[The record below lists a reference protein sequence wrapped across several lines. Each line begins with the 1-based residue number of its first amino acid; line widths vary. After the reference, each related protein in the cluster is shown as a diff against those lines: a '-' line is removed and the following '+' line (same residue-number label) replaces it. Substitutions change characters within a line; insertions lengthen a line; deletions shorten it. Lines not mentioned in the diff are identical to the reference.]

1 MGSDIHDAFTGRVNS
16 LRAWGRP
23 GGPSNNPDGHGTHVC
38 GCTHSHA
45 AVILHTLQLGATLRP
60 RRLPPRPGP
69 LRLVRQRAATAH
81 SQSTAFPVAS
91 SPATMSS
98 SSSGTGGGGD
108 GYSSFSS
115 PWKLLS
121 PSSSGRSRTGGHIT
135 ACQTNFFSHG
145 RSRHTAS
152 WGGACSHNPSSM
164 LSSGIW
170 KSTLPKQLEGID
182 ADVKERYA
190 AAQRARTQDPEVK
203 GRRAA
208 YLSVSI
214 YASQIVASL
223 PVQCNVF
230 TASYDTLA

>member
-98 SSSGTGGGGD
+98 SSSGTGGGVMGTPPSRRLGSCFHLRLLGAPEPED
-108 GYSSFSS
+108 TLRLARQISS
-115 PWKLLS
+115 PMGDLDIQPAGVAPVPTTPPRCCRRGFGNQRYLNS
-121 PSSSGRSRTGGHIT
+121 
-135 ACQTNFFSHG
+135 
-145 RSRHTAS
+145 
-152 WGGACSHNPSSM
+152 
-164 LSSGIW
+164 L
-170 KSTLPKQLEGID
+170 
-182 ADVKERYA
+182 KE
-190 AAQRARTQDPEVK
+190 
-203 GRRAA
+203 
-208 YLSVSI
+208 
-214 YASQIVASL
+214 
-223 PVQCNVF
+223 
-230 TASYDTLA
+230 